1 MTKCLWIGNGEGCSH
16 SIVSGKHY
24 CETHLWQVY
33 QKGSAHARRKK
44 DIRVADSVHTW
55 ESLFHEAVGELE
67 AEGFD
72 FEQPIVESSLVVE
85 VDEE

>member
-1 MTKCLWIGNGEGCSH
+1 MKNCLWIGNGEHCNH
-16 SIVSGKHY
+16 SAVDGRHY

-67 AEGFD
+67 AEGFEFD
-72 FEQPIVESSLVVE
+72 QPIVESSLVVE
-85 VDEE
+85 EEDL